1 VLLAKRYL
9 NRLTVNDLNE
19 REMPVRSAHPSI
31 ERVRKIANLLDS
43 AITIPIIRKKV
54 GLDGLLGLLPVG
66 GDTIAA
72 LLAAYALWVAYELR
86 LPKPVLV
93 RMGVNILLDLLV
105 GFIPVVG
112 DVADMFWKSNQMN
125 LKLLEEAYQKHG
137 VGARYNATGQVTIDV
152 LAEPAV

>member
-1 VLLAKRYL
+1 
-9 NRLTVNDLNE
+9 
-19 REMPVRSAHPSI
+19 MRSAHPSI

-54 GLDGLLGLLPVG
+54 GLDGLLGFLPVG

-72 LLAAYALWVAYELR
+72 LLATYALWVAYELR
-86 LPKPVLV
+86 LPKPVLL

-105 GFIPVVG
+105 GLIPVVG

-137 VGARYNATGQVTIDV
+137 IGPRYNATGQVTIDV